1 MQEHH
6 KTFVEQLEA
15 HHNLTVVSIP
25 VSWDEK
31 ELYMKASLAVPEF
44 HTTALEQTELWVSCF
59 DCRRRRLQCRLS
71 ELEQQHLRHQRWQQ
85 LQPRVGSTLLRG
97 PRTVPVIESHQLEH

>member
-1 MQEHH
+1 MEQTQEHH
-6 KTFVEQLEA
+6 KTFEEQLEA
-15 HHNLTVVSIP
+15 DHNLTVVSIP

-59 DCRRRRLQCRLS
+59 DYRRRRLQCRLS
-71 ELEQQHLRHQRWQQ
+71 ELEQQRPPHQRWPQ
-85 LQPRVGSTLLRG
+85 LLLRVG
-97 PRTVPVIESHQLEH
+97 